1 VNKKR
6 PINLNLFTIR
16 FPIPAI
22 VSILHRI
29 SGVVLFLL
37 IPAALWLL
45 ETSLASQQ
53 SFNKLHDDFSQPF
66 VKVMVWVFVAP
77 FLFHFVAGIRHLLMD
92 INIGI
97 ELNTGRLTAIVTGI
111 VALILIILSGVYIW

>member
-6 PINLNLFTIR
+6 PVNLNLLTIR

-22 VSILHRI
+22 VSILHRV

-37 IPAALWLL
+37 IPAALWALDC
-45 ETSLASQQ
+45 SLSSQD
-53 SFNKLHDDFSQPF
+53 SFTQLHNDLSQPAARVLMWLF
-66 VKVMVWVFVAP
+66 VSP

-97 ELNTGRLTAIVTGI
+97 ELKTGRLTAIITMI
-111 VALILIILSGVYIW
+111 TAFLLIILAGFYIW